1 MSQYR
6 TQYDEAIQQLTG
18 AGAPFEI
25 VEQTF
30 NGVKC
35 KSYKNAPTTMP
46 EVFAPGR
53 EFGDKEF
60 VIYEGERFTFNQFFE
75 QADAIGHQL
84 INAYGVKKGDRVAL
98 AMRNFPEWMT
108 AFVAI
113 TSIGAVGVPLNS
125 WGKAKELEYGLTDA
139 GVKIVFCDQQRLDYI
154 APRLGELGIR
164 AIAVR
169 TTAETLPE
177 HTQTLE
183 DFIAPGVGKSMP
195 TADIDPE
202 DTALIM
208 YTSGTTGNP
217 KGAVSCHRAMGQAV
231 MNTACTAAAAGMNN
245 PEAIGAMM
253 EQGLELNS
261 LLAVPLFHIS
271 GCHAQFIPS
280 LRGGRKMVIMYK
292 WDAVKALEIIE
303 KERITNVV
311 AAPSMLLDLLEAPE
325 FETTDTSSLF
335 ALAPGGA
342 ASPPKVV
349 KLAMQK
355 VPIGFHGTGWGMTE
369 SNALGSSFIGKAFA
383 YKPGSAG
390 FVHPIADMEMRDEE
404 GNVLPQGEAGHIWLK
419 GPTLI
424 TEYWNRPEAN
434 AEEFKDGWF
443 SSGDIGYIDDEGFLF
458 LSDRAKDMVIRG
470 GENIFPVEIESTLMD
485 HPGVHEVAAFGIPHE
500 KLGEELAV
508 VIVVK
513 AHFSV
518 TAEDIKAFAKERLA
532 GFKVPSQVALWYEPL
547 PRNAT
552 NKLLKKVIKATFLGR

>member
-1 MSQYR
+1 MAQYKAR
-6 TQYDEAIQQLTG
+6 YDEAVQQITG

-30 NGVKC
+30 NGVTC

-53 EFGDKEF
+53 EFGNKEF
-60 VIYEGERFTFNQFFE
+60 IVYEDERFTFKQFFA

-98 AMRNFPEWMT
+98 AMRNYPEWMT

-113 TSIGAVGVPLNS
+113 TSIGAVVVPLNS

-139 GVKIVFCDQQRLDYI
+139 GAIIVFCDQQRLDYI
-154 APRLGELGIR
+154 APRLGELNIR
-164 AIAVR
+164 AITVR
-169 TTAETLPE
+169 TSASDLPE
-177 HTQTLE
+177 HSETLD
-183 DFIAPGVGKSMP
+183 DFIAPGIGKSMP
-195 TADIDPE
+195 TVDIDPE
-202 DTALIM
+202 AAAVIM

-217 KGAVSCHRAMGQAV
+217 KGAVSCHRAIGQAI
-231 MNTACTAAAAGMNN
+231 MNIECNATAAAMTN
-245 PEAIGAMM
+245 PEALSALM
-253 EQGLELNS
+253 EKGLELTS

-280 LRGGRKMVIMYK
+280 LRGGRKIVIMYK

-325 FETTDTSSLF
+325 WEKTDTSTLF

-342 ASPPKVV
+342 ASPPKIV

-355 VPIGFHGTGWGMTE
+355 VPIGYHGTGWGMTE
-369 SNALGSSFIGKAFA
+369 SNALGSTFIGKAFA
-383 YKPGSAG
+383 YKPSSAG
-390 FVHPIADMEMRDEE
+390 FVHPIAEVEMRDDD
-404 GNVLPQGEAGHIWLK
+404 GNVLPQGEAGNIWLK

-470 GENIFPVEIESTLMD
+470 GENIFPMEIESTLMD
-485 HPGVHEVAAFGIPHE
+485 HPGVHEVAAFGVPHE

-508 VIVVK
+508 VVV
-513 AHFSV
+513 ARAEFSL

-532 GFKVPSQVALWYEPL
+532 GFKVPSQVALWYDPL

-552 NKLLKKVIKATFLGR
+552 NKLLKKVIKATFLQR